1 VGRPTKLTPEIHAD
15 IVERLG
21 NGEFRE
27 QAAAAAGIDSSTF
40 RRWML
45 RAEEGEEPYAQFAH
59 DVAVADAKAEGASV
73 SVIKHAQYGVGEE
86 PGDWKAAAWLLEHKF
101 PKRWGLRLKV
111 EVAEELGDFLA
122 KLEKSIDPE
131 TFERVLCAAS
141 DAAGIEK
148 AGGAARVESDG

>member
-1 VGRPTKLTPEIHAD
+1 MGRPTKLTPEIHAD

-21 NGEFRE
+21 NGAFRE
-27 QAAAAAGIDSSTF
+27 QAAAAAGIDQSTF
-40 RRWML
+40 RRWMV
-45 RAEEGEEPYAQFAH
+45 RAEEGEEPYASFAA
-59 DVAVADAKAEGASV
+59 DVMIADAKAEGKWSE
-73 SVIKHAQYGVGEE
+73 VIVRAGYDAGE
-86 PGDWKAAAWLLEHKF
+86 GDWKAHAWLLEHKF

-122 KLEKSIDPE
+122 KLEKSLDPE